1 MRKLLNDHPG
11 LSFALKTVCYA
22 AIILFLIYLYSYR
35 GVAGAH
41 FIYNE
46 F

>member
-1 MRKLLNDHPG
+1 MRKLFSAHPA
-11 LSFALKTVCYA
+11 LSFIVRTVCYA